1 MTRAS
6 LSQAK
11 HFMRSLSKPARGFTL
26 IEMLTVI
33 AILAIVGTA
42 LSSMIQYFY
51 RSNDYV
57 LQEQTAVASGRQGLT
72 IAMDNLREASYG
84 DDGSYLI
91 GSAATSTI
99 TFYADTNGDGE
110 VEKVNYY
117 ISRGTLYRGVV
128 NSVGVPPSYTGQPQA
143 TSTLATYIVNS
154 TSTPIFQYYD
164 NTGALL
170 ISPINVSAIAS
181 IVTTLKVDVDPNRS
195 PTTYT
200 LIGSATLRNVS
211 SN

>member
-1 MTRAS
+1 M
-6 LSQAK
+6 Q
-11 HFMRSLSKPARGFTL
+11 FLSKPVRGFTL

-33 AILAIVGTA
+33 AIFAIVGTA

-84 DDGSYLI
+84 DDGSYPI
-91 GSAATSTI
+91 SSAATSSM

-117 ISRGTLYRGVV
+117 ISKGTLYRGVV
-128 NSVGVPPSYTGQPQA
+128 NSTGLPPSYTGQPQA

-170 ISPINVSAIAS
+170 ASPIDVSAIAS
-181 IVTTLKVDVDPNRS
+181 VVTTLKVDVDPNRS

-200 LIGSATLRNVS
+200 LIGSATLRNLRGG
-211 SN
+211 